1 MISSKRGENSKKM
14 ESSKSLGD
22 SKNIN
27 ETKEKEIIV
36 TTTMSKGYQITV
48 PSVIR
53 KALGLEPGDAVD
65 FRMERG
71 QAVLKKMPTREEQ
84 IRAML
89 KEFDKLN
96 EEHEK
101 RMTPEQKEF
110 AKMTAG
116 WTARQYREYIDSLP
130 ETKQYWK
137 EKYGV

>member
-1 MISSKRGENSKKM
+1 M
-14 ESSKSLGD
+14 ESSKSFRDSKNLGG

-27 ETKEKEIIV
+27 DKKEQEIVV

-53 KALGLEPGDAVD
+53 KALGLEPGDAVN

-96 EEHEK
+96 EEYEK
-101 RMTPEQKEF
+101 RITPEQKEF

-137 EKYGV
+137 AKYGV